1 VQALEPYLQMS
12 DADIGSERRICL
24 KNSQLRPQN
33 GRRENDHARWG
44 NADVPADAAALRRLP
59 VACGRHREGSDA
71 PLQQG
76 EATMRLRLGQALAFV
91 SLAGVL
97 ACAASIEAAWAQ
109 QRKTVRAPTAAE
121 TGEVSKVLQI
131 NNWTLGLA
139 GGLPTGTFIRFAA
152 EIARNLNDP
161 EEMRVLPVITQGAT
175 DNVKDLLYLRGI
187 DIAITNA
194 DVLEHFKTTERIA
207 NIEKRINFISEMV
220 ISEVHLVVR
229 PEINS
234 IQDLEGKEVSL
245 GAKGAGQSTTG
256 PIVFKRLGVN
266 PKFVYVDNAI
276 ALEKMRTGEIVAI
289 VNNGAKPLDLL
300 TKFKNDGD
308 FKFLPIPIDRFDE
321 YYIPAT
327 LTAQDYPAF
336 IKPGEKIETLGVQTV
351 LAVYNWPKESDR
363 YRRVQRFVE
372 RSFDLF
378 EKLHAPPYHPKWK
391 SVNLAANVPG
401 WTRYAVAEEKLKRTA
416 GVKPP
421 PAIETSLNREKVRT
435 GSPGDSAD
443 QEKLFQQFLEWS
455 KKQGKR

>member
-1 VQALEPYLQMS
+1 M
-12 DADIGSERRICL
+12 RI
-24 KNSQLRPQN
+24 
-33 GRRENDHARWG
+33 
-44 NADVPADAAALRRLP
+44 
-59 VACGRHREGSDA
+59 
-71 PLQQG
+71 
-76 EATMRLRLGQALAFV
+76 RLGQALAFV
-91 SLAGVL
+91 AL
-97 ACAASIEAAWAQ
+97 ASIVLGAGLTQAAWA

-121 TGEVSKVLQI
+121 TGEISKVHKI

-139 GGLPTGTFIRFAA
+139 GGLPEGTFIRFAA
-152 EIARNLNDP
+152 EIARNVNDP

-194 DVLEHFKTTERIA
+194 DVLDYFKTTERIP
-207 NIEKRINFISEMV
+207 NIEKRINFVSEMV

-234 IQDLEGKEVSL
+234 VKDLEGKKVSL

-256 PIVFKRLGVN
+256 PIVFRRLGVN
-266 PKFVYVDNAI
+266 PEFVYVNNAI

-308 FKFLPIPIDRFDE
+308 FKLLPIPIDRFDE

-327 LTAQDYPAF
+327 LTAQDYPGF
-336 IKPGEKIETLGVQTV
+336 IKPGEKVETLGVQTV
-351 LAVYNWPKESDR
+351 LAVYNWSRESDR
-363 YRRVQRFVE
+363 YRRVQRFIE
-372 RSFDLF
+372 RYFDLF
-378 EKLHAPPYHPKWK
+378 EKLHQPPYHPKWK

-401 WTRYAVAEEKLKRTA
+401 WTRYVAADDRLKQT
-416 GVKPP
+416 GVKQQPQVP
-421 PAIETSLNREKVRT
+421 IETSQRQKAVRT
-435 GSPGDSAD
+435 GAPGDSAD